1 MNSKEEMIILCIVP
15 FLEVILMPNIL
26 VIENA
31 FIEVDEDEVYYP
43 IEMWN

>member
-1 MNSKEEMIILCIVP
+1 MTKEEQIILLIVP
-15 FLEVILMPNIL
+15 FLEVIPMPNIL